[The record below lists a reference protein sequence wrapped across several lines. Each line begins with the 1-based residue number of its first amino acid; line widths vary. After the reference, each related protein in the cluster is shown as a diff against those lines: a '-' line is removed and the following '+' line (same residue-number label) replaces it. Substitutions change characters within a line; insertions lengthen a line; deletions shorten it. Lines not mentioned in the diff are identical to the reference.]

1 MENCG
6 DEETT
11 RNITTESKEVIIDRP
26 HSQQPRRLRN
36 WSIFIQQE
44 IGRIPVWKLFQQV
57 SGLQMLR
64 KAIFF

>member
-1 MENCG
+1 MENRG

-44 IGRIPVWKLFQQV
+44 IGGIPIWELFQQV
-57 SGLQMLR
+57 QGLQRLR
-64 KAIFF
+64 KVFF